1 VSLARTRSIA
11 LVGVAGHLVEVE
23 ADLSQGVP
31 GLSLIGLPDTALSE
45 ARDRVRASVVN
56 SGARWPNR
64 RMTINLSPASLP
76 KRGSGFDLALALC
89 VLAADDQLDPAAGC
103 FRRCSPPSRRGLSG
117 WSCLL
122 STPRRQRSS
131 LVRAYSA

>member
-1 VSLARTRSIA
+1 MSLARTRSIA

-45 ARDRVRASVVN
+45 ARDRVRAAVVN
-56 SGARWPNR
+56 SAARWPNR

-89 VLAADDQLDPAAGC
+89 VLAADDQLDPAAVAELVVLGELGLDG
-103 FRRCSPPSRRGLSG
+103 RVRG
-117 WSCLL
+117 
-122 STPRRQRSS
+122 
-131 LVRAYSA
+131 VRGVLPAVLAAVDAGA